1 MSGTPTQ
8 ISTRERLRHLFWRT
22 VGLTLVWVVIT
33 EAAVSSFAVGIP
45 LALLGAALSVIVQP
59 RSLSA
64 VYVPG
69 VMRYLAFFAI
79 QSLLGGVDVA
89 RRALSPSMPLDPAC
103 VRYPLRIAGDGPRVV
118 FANTIS
124 LLPGTLSAR
133 FLGDVIEVHV
143 LDNHARVLDDLAR
156 VEERVAG
163 LFGTNLPP
171 YEAGEGR

>member
-8 ISTRERLRHLFWRT
+8 VSTRERLRHLLWRT
-22 VGLTLVWVVIT
+22 IGLALVWVVIT
-33 EAAVSSFAVGIP
+33 EAAVTSLAVGIP
-45 LALLGAALSVIVQP
+45 LALLGAALSVVVQP

-69 VMRYLAFFAI
+69 AVRYLLFFAA
-79 QSLLGGVDVA
+79 QSVLGGVDVA

-103 VRYPLRIAGDGPRVV
+103 VQYPLRIAGDSPRVV

-143 LDNHARVLDDLAR
+143 LDNHARVLEDLAR

-171 YEAGEGR
+171 YEAGDDR